1 MLIQGNESS
10 KAKGGHNA
18 SSVDIQKM
26 KTIKSDIA
34 GNNKCVDCDASSK
47 NKYIFS
53 TYFKRLGYTI
63 SLAL

>member
-1 MLIQGNESS
+1 MLFVSYINSYNKFLQGNESS

-47 NKYIFS
+47 PKI
-53 TYFKRLGYTI
+53 
-63 SLAL
+63 